1 MAKLDQCLLDAVK
14 AAYAE
19 SFLKGVPN
27 ADNCSGFVKSVAA
40 KLGVSLPATA
50 DADGIADAVSTWT
63 VVKTGAEAAREGATG
78 HLVLAVLKGSDHSP
92 ARTHGHVGVVVDGT
106 LYRNAYPKLWCG
118 SLGGL
123 AKSQGEK
130 SVGEVWNR
138 ADRDNVTYYE
148 FSTAV
153 CHA

>member
-1 MAKLDQCLLDAVK
+1 MANLEQCLLDAVK

-19 SFLKGVPN
+19 SFLKGTPN

-40 KLGVSLPATA
+40 RLGVTLPATA
-50 DADGIADAVSTWT
+50 DADGIAEVASGWT
-63 VVKTGAEAAREGATG
+63 EVKTGAEAAREAATG
-78 HLVLAVLKGSDHSP
+78 HLVLAVLKGADHTP
-92 ARTHGHVGVVVDGT
+92 ARTHGHVGVVVTGT
-106 LYRNAYPKLWCG
+106 LYRDKYPKLWCG

-138 ADRDNVTYYE
+138 ADRDNVKYYE

-153 CHA
+153 CRA